1 MNISSLKE
9 KYKNILGNKKSYLV
23 KVPLRISP
31 PGAHIDHQNGIVSG
45 MTINKYI
52 YLLFSENKK
61 RDYFKKYKEKL
72 PENLRR
78 RAEHFY
84 SEMEKLEKG
93 IGYWE
98 KGDIEKF
105 GELMKESGESSIKN
119 YECGIPQ
126 TIEIHKIL
134 NS

>member
-9 KYKNILGNKKSYLV
+9 KYKNIFGNKKSYLV

-31 PGAHIDHQNGIVSG
+31 LGAHIDHQNGIVSG
-45 MTINKYI
+45 ITINKYI

-61 RDYFKKYKEKL
+61 RDYFEKYKEKL

-84 SEMEKLEKG
+84 SEMEKLEK
-93 IGYWE
+93 
-98 KGDIEKF
+98 
-105 GELMKESGESSIKN
+105 
-119 YECGIPQ
+119 
-126 TIEIHKIL
+126 
-134 NS
+134 